1 MELLNNLAL
10 GFSVALSWQN
20 LLFCF
25 IGCLLGTLIGVLPGV
40 GPITGIALLI
50 PITYGMDPTTAL
62 ITMCGVY
69 YGAMYG
75 GSTTSILLNVP
86 GESSSVM
93 TCLDGYEMAKRG
105 EAAKALGIAAI
116 GSFIAGTFAVVMLNL
131 VAAPLADFA
140 VTFGAPEY
148 FALTILAL
156 MLLVSIG
163 GKNIRKSLISV
174 SLGLIFAMV
183 GADTFT
189 NTYRFTFGSLQ
200 LVDGINLVGL
210 LVGLYA
216 LSEVMENIED
226 PEPRVFFQT
235 KMRFRNMFPTKDEWR
250 RCVPV
255 IARSTVLGFLV
266 GMLPGAGATMSTFI
280 SYSVEKKLS
289 KTPERFG
296 QGAIEGVCAPET
308 ANNASTGGGLI
319 TMLTLGIPGGGAT
332 AVMLGALMVHGL
344 RPGPLLFESQP
355 DFVWGFIASM
365 YIGNVILILL
375 NMPLIS
381 MWVSLLRIPYYI
393 LMPGIVALSAIG
405 VLATDAS
412 IIDVWAM
419 VFFGI
424 LGYLMK
430 KVGLPLV
437 PLAFGFI
444 IGPLCEKSLRQ
455 ALTMSQGSFSIFVT
469 RPMSACLLA
478 VAALSLFVPMLTKA
492 YKSRKAARQQSATV

>member
-1 MELLNNLAL
+1 MELLDNLAL

-25 IGCLLGTLIGVLPGV
+25 IGCALGTLIGVLPGV

-50 PITYGMDPTTAL
+50 PITFGMDPTTAL

-93 TCLDGYEMAKRG
+93 TCIDGYEMAKRG
-105 EAAKALGIAAI
+105 EGAKALGIAAI

-131 VAAPLADFA
+131 VAAPLADLA

-148 FALTILAL
+148 FSLTILAL
-156 MLLVSIG
+156 MLLVSVG
-163 GKNIRKSLISV
+163 GKKIRKSLISAC
-174 SLGLIFAMV
+174 LGLCFAMI

-189 NTYRFTFGSLQ
+189 NTHRFTFDSLH
-200 LVDGINLVGL
+200 LIDGINLVGM

-235 KMRFRNMFPTKDEWR
+235 KMCFRDMLPSRDEWR
-250 RCVPV
+250 RCKPV
-255 IARSTVLGFLV
+255 IARSTIIGFLV

-289 KTPERFG
+289 KDPDSFG
-296 QGAIEGVCAPET
+296 KGAIEGVCAPET

-319 TMLTLGIPGGGAT
+319 TMLALGIPGGGST

-355 DFVWGFIASM
+355 SFVWGFIASM
-365 YIGNVILILL
+365 YIGNIILIIL
-375 NMPLIS
+375 NMPLIGV
-381 MWVSLLRIPYYI
+381 WVSLLRIPYNI
-393 LMPGIVALSAIG
+393 LMPGIIALSAIG
-405 VLATDAS
+405 VYATDLS
-412 IIDVWAM
+412 IVDVWVM
-419 VFFGI
+419 VAFGI
-424 LGYLMK
+424 IGYFMK

-455 ALTMSQGSFSIFVT
+455 ALTMSRGSFAIFFT
-469 RPMSACLLA
+469 RPVSCALLT
-478 VAALSLFVPMLTKA
+478 VAIIALLSPMISSI
-492 YKSRKAARQQSATV
+492 YKKRKAAAA

>member
-1 MELLNNLAL
+1 MDLINNLSL
-10 GFSVALSWQN
+10 GFRVALSAQN
-20 LLFCF
+20 IIFCF

-93 TCLDGYEMAKRG
+93 TCIDGYKMAKRG
-105 EAAKALGIAAI
+105 EGAKALGIAAI
-116 GSFIAGTFAVVMLNL
+116 GSFIAGTFAVIMLNL
-131 VAAPLADFA
+131 VAEPLANFA

-148 FALTILAL
+148 FSLTILAL
-156 MLLVSIG
+156 MLLVSLG
-163 GKNIRKSLISV
+163 EKSLRKSLIAAAT
-174 SLGLIFAMV
+174 GMFFAMV

-189 NTYRFTFGSLQ
+189 NTYRYTFGKMQ

-216 LSEVMENIED
+216 ISEVLQNIEN
-226 PEPRVFFQT
+226 PEPRIFFQS
-235 KMRFRNMFPTKDEWR
+235 KMKFKDMFPNKKEWKI
-250 RCVPV
+250 CKPV
-255 IARSTVLGFLV
+255 IARSTIVGFLV

-280 SYSVEKKLS
+280 SYSMEKKLS
-289 KTPERFG
+289 KEPDRFG
-296 QGAIEGVCAPET
+296 NGAIEAVAAPES

-319 TMLTLGIPGGGAT
+319 TMLTLGIPGGGST
-332 AVMLGALMVHGL
+332 AVLLGALMVHGL
-344 RPGPLLFESQP
+344 RPGPLLFETQP
-355 DFVWGFIASM
+355 EFVWGFIASM
-365 YIGNVILILL
+365 YIGNIILILL

-381 MWVSLLRIPYYI
+381 LWVSLLRIPYTI

-405 VLATDAS
+405 VLATDNS
-412 IIDVWAM
+412 IVDVWVM
-419 VFFGI
+419 IGFGI

-430 KVGLPLV
+430 KTKFPLV

-455 ALTMSQGSFSIFVT
+455 ALTMSRGSFSIFFT
-469 RPMSACLLA
+469 RPWSAVLLVIA
-478 VAALSLFVPMLTKA
+478 LISILRPLIVNYWKKRKVAMG
-492 YKSRKAARQQSATV
+492 

>member
-1 MELLNNLAL
+1 MEFLDNLAL

-50 PITYGMDPTTAL
+50 PVTYGMDPTTAL

-93 TCLDGYEMAKRG
+93 TCLDGYEMAKKG
-105 EAAKALGIAAI
+105 QAAKALGIAAI
-116 GSFIAGTFAVVMLNL
+116 GSFIAGTFAVVMLSL
-131 VAAPLADFA
+131 VAEPLANFA

-156 MLLVSIG
+156 ILLVSIG
-163 GKNIRKSLISV
+163 GKDVRKSLISV
-174 SLGLIFAMV
+174 CLGLFFAMV

-189 NTYRFTFGSLQ
+189 NTYRFTFGSIQ

-216 LSEVMENIED
+216 ISEVMENIEE
-226 PEPRVFFQT
+226 PEPRIFFQT
-235 KMRFRNMFPTKDEWR
+235 KMRFRDMFPTRDEWR
-250 RCVPV
+250 RCGPV
-255 IARSTVLGFLV
+255 IVRSTLLGFLV

-280 SYSVEKKLS
+280 SYSVEKKIS
-289 KTPERFG
+289 KDPDKFG

-319 TMLTLGIPGGGAT
+319 TMLTLGIPGGGST

-344 RPGPLLFESQP
+344 RPGPLLFDSQP

-365 YIGNVILILL
+365 YIGNIILILL
-375 NMPLIS
+375 NMPLIG

-412 IIDVWAM
+412 IVDVWAM
-419 VFFGI
+419 VVFGI

-444 IGPLCEKSLRQ
+444 IGPMCEKYLRQ
-455 ALTMSQGSFSIFVT
+455 ALTMSRGSFSIFLE
-469 RPMSACLLA
+469 RPMALVLLIVA
-478 VAALSLFVPMLTKA
+478 VLVLLSPLVT
-492 YKSRKAARQQSATV
+492 SRLKKGKAAAGK